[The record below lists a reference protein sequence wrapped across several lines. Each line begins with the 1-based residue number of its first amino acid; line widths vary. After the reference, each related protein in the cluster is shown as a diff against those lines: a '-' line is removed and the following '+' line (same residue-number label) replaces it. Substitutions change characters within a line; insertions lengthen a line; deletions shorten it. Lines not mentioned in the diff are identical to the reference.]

1 MSAKF
6 DLSWDDL
13 GVRQALGAARARS
26 EDLRP
31 AYRAMGQAAVAQTRR
46 RFLNSR
52 APDGSTWKPSRKSSG
67 QTLIGRGL
75 LLRSISAR
83 APTHS
88 GVEIGSNRIYAGVHQ
103 AGGIIRAKTAKGL
116 RFRVGSNGGW
126 VVRRQVE
133 MPARP
138 YLGANDQDKAEFAEI
153 ALRYVA
159 GPLLGGG
166 R

>member
-6 DLSWDDL
+6 NVTLDDAA
-13 GVRQALGAARARS
+13 VQAAFAEARARS
-26 EDLRP
+26 VDLRP
-31 AYRAMGQAAVAQTRR
+31 AYRSMGQAAVAQTRR

-52 APDGSTWKPSRKSSG
+52 APDGSTWKPSRKTGG
-67 QTLIGRGL
+67 QTLIGKGL

-83 APTHS
+83 QPTHS
-88 GVEIGSNRIYAGVHQ
+88 GIEVGSNRIYAGIHQ
-103 AGGIIRAKTAKGL
+103 TGGVIRAKTAKGL

-133 MPARP
+133 IPARP
-138 YLGANDQDKAEFAEI
+138 YLGASDQDQAEFAEI
-153 ALRYVA
+153 GLRYVA
-159 GPLLGGG
+159 GGLAGGG